1 MLRLTVQSCER
12 MARQHDWFLAENE
25 RAVEKA
31 LGMGGLAALQ
41 RVNSNPPFKP
51 QTGKLQKATKAKV
64 ARLGSGRVL
73 RLTNSK
79 HYASFVESGTK
90 PHVIRAKRHM
100 GAMLRFRGKGGGF
113 VFARK
118 VKHPGTKPY
127 RFLQR
132 GLLAARN
139 EFTDEMD
146 RSMSAIAA
154 RF

>member
-1 MLRLTVQSCER
+1 MLRLTIQSCER
-12 MARQHDWFLAENE
+12 MTRQHDWFLAENE

-90 PHVIRAKRHM
+90 PHPIRSKRP
-100 GAMLRFRGKGGGF
+100 GGMLRFRGSGGGF

-118 VKHPGTKPY
+118 VKHPGTRPY
-127 RFLQR
+127 KFLAR

>member
-1 MLRLTVQSCER
+1 MLRLTIQSVER
-12 MARQHDWFLAENE
+12 MGRQHDWFLSETE
-25 RAVEKA
+25 RAIEKA
-31 LGMGGLAALQ
+31 LGMSGLAALQ

-79 HYASFVESGTK
+79 HYASFVEGGTK
-90 PHVIRAKRHM
+90 PHDIPKRP
-100 GAMLRFRGKGGGF
+100 GKVLRFRGAGGGF

-118 VKHPGTKPY
+118 VKHPGTRPY
-127 RFLQR
+127 KFLSR